1 MRQKQFLLALAVFF
15 SAFLCAQDSAIV
27 VPQPDSVQTLLLS
40 DSVSKAISI
49 GSTFRIENKLLN
61 QKAKAVSFASQI
73 RDPKTK
79 DSIFYLLAGLMFYL
93 ALLKFLYSRYFTNL
107 FRVFFNSSLRQSQ
120 LTDQLLQA
128 KFPSMM
134 FNFFFFISG
143 GVFVYQLLIHYN
155 LITKD
160 DQWLMILSSIL
171 LTASIY
177 LVKYCT
183 LKFTGWVTGL
193 KEATNTYV
201 FILFLINKILGVFLL
216 PFAIIFAFSDH
227 SIVSIAAII
236 SIMCVGIFLFLR
248 FFRSYGILQNQL
260 KITRFHFILYVSG
273 IEILPLL
280 LIYKSL
286 LLFLAKK
293 M

>member
-1 MRQKQFLLALAVFF
+1 MRQKQFLLALAVLF
-15 SAFLCAQDSAIV
+15 SAFLCAQDSAFV
-27 VPQPDSVQTLLLS
+27 VPKPDSVKTLLLS
-40 DSVSKAISI
+40 DSVSKAIYI
-49 GSTFRIENKLLN
+49 GPTFRIVNKLLN
-61 QKAKAVSFASQI
+61 HKAKAVSFASQI
-73 RDPKTK
+73 RDPKSK
-79 DSIFYLLAGLMFYL
+79 DSIFYLLAGLIFYL

-128 KFPSMM
+128 KFSSMM

-143 GVFVYQLLIHYN
+143 GVFVYLLLIHYN

-160 DQWLMILSSIL
+160 NQWLMILSSIL
-171 LTASIY
+171 LMAGIY
-177 LVKYCT
+177 LIKYCT